1 MSRMAKNPPTVR
13 MRRLGSQLRKIRE
26 ERGLTL
32 DEAADLLKLSKSA
45 LGRMETAQVITRRHE
60 VDYLLFRYGV
70 TDDGLRE
77 SLLGLAAAGR
87 SKDWIKRHGAL
98 SPGPVIG
105 DFVRLEQDSSA
116 IRIFQPTGIP
126 GLLQTADY
134 ARAVIRSAPLDPAR
148 EVERSV
154 AFRMARQ
161 EVLNRPSPVRL
172 KTVIGE
178 ASLRQRLGGTAV
190 LRTQLQSLLK
200 SSRHPNT
207 TVHVLPYEATRNPG
221 FDGPFTLLEVENGE
235 FTVVVIDS
243 LTRSIYIEDDAEV
256 TRYGLIF
263 ENLCQVALTEANSR
277 TLIEQVLHELED
289 SPDEGAG

>member
-1 MSRMAKNPPTVR
+1 MAKNPPTIR

-45 LGRMETAQVITRRHE
+45 LSRMETAQVITRRHE
-60 VDYLLFRYGV
+60 VDYLLFRYRV
-70 TDDGLRE
+70 ADNGLRE

-105 DFVRLEQDSSA
+105 DFVRLEQDSSL
-116 IRIFQPTGIP
+116 IRVFQPTGIP

-134 ARAVIRSAPLDPAR
+134 ARAVIQSAPLDPAR
-148 EVERSV
+148 HVERSV

-161 EVLNRPSPVRL
+161 EVLKQPNPVRL
-172 KTVIGE
+172 ETVIGE
-178 ASLRQRLGGTAV
+178 TSLRQRLGDTAV
-190 LRTQLQSLLK
+190 LRTQLRSLLE
-200 SSRHPNT
+200 SSRRGNT
-207 TVHVLPYEATRNPG
+207 TVQVLPHEATRNPG
-221 FDGPFTLLEVENGE
+221 FDGPFTLLEVENGD

-243 LTRSIYIEDDAEV
+243 LTRSIYVEDDDEV
-256 TRYGLIF
+256 TRYRLVF
-263 ENLCQVALTEANSR
+263 EDLRKVALTEADSR
-277 TLIEQVLHELED
+277 TLIEQVIQDLPD
-289 SPDEGAG
+289 SPGRGAG